1 MNPAL
6 PKTRI
11 ATQKGR
17 AKEVLEMHKQF
28 SKGKITVG
36 ITKKGRAG

>member
-6 PKTRI
+6 PKNPLSHK
-11 ATQKGR
+11 KGMHIMKKYSTDL
-17 AKEVLEMHKQF
+17 AKLKLRF
-28 SKGKITVG
+28 G

>member
-6 PKTRI
+6 PKTKHCIYNFGEGNKR
-11 ATQKGR
+11 KSEGNL
-17 AKEVLEMHKQF
+17 AKLK
-28 SKGKITVG
+28 SRLG

>member
-6 PKTRI
+6 PKTTFCI
-11 ATQKGR
+11 YNLGQAN
-17 AKEVLEMHKQF
+17 
-28 SKGKITVG
+28 KGKSRVYSARLKSKFG